1 MQKRLQQ
8 GWTLG
13 RTLSQHKAQRRSGIY
28 FWVTSVKQKINKEMR
43 SMLGNSFTTRFGQ
56 SPWITGA
63 GRRSKGFW
71 HRETVKELIGPYCH
85 CQEKAQP
92 GSLQTNR
99 KSLLTIIRRHEKT
112 QYNAEWQNTD
122 GCSKFKFDLSRECK
136 VYSSCKTHK
145 FFTSF

>member
-1 MQKRLQQ
+1 
-8 GWTLG
+8 
-13 RTLSQHKAQRRSGIY
+13 
-28 FWVTSVKQKINKEMR
+28 MR
-43 SMLGNSFTTRFGQ
+43 SMLGNSFTTRFRQ

-122 GCSKFKFDLSRECK
+122 DVLSSNLICPGNVRFTHHVKPTNFSHHSKVSNSYYCINFRTIIFK
-136 VYSSCKTHK
+136 YSKCIHYQQQEA
-145 FFTSF
+145 